1 MAQVYHPYS
10 SAVPFFQ
17 DAAEPGIAPEE
28 QNRLRSY
35 DVYEQMYYNHPDT
48 FKLLQRGDDEAPIY
62 LPSAKQIVE
71 ATSRFLALGFDF
83 LVESTAG
90 GTTNDQDMLKD
101 TLKNLFKRE
110 RFYLK
115 FNSQRRFGL
124 IRGDAVWHITAN
136 DTKPELTRIS
146 IHAVPAKRYFPIFED
161 DDPES
166 VIGCHLVDTVKDP
179 KDDTKRVIRRQTYR
193 KEVDGAGLPTGKI
206 TSECAL
212 FTIGKWDDRHLKPN
226 EIEQVAV
233 VTPVTQLHP
242 LITSIPVY
250 HIPNDWNAGIYYGSS
265 LVRGI
270 ETILAAVN
278 QSVSDEALAMAIS
291 GLGSYWTNASP
302 PVDPSTGLPTAWEI
316 GPLRMTEVPMDRT
329 VGRLEGVGSVQPSLD
344 HRGSLLDA
352 AMRGASVPDIA
363 AGKVDV
369 AIAESGI
376 SLRLQLAP
384 ILAANAEREQN
395 MIATYDQMFYDL
407 TRMWLPAYESITTDA
422 TVTAVVDDPLPT
434 NRAEQIKEI
443 TDLVTAKILSVE
455 EGRQELIKIGYEI
468 DPSSAGLIAEQSAI
482 ADATDTFA
490 KRAAQEL
497 NTDPN
502 AAPQE
507 APVGTPV

>member
-1 MAQVYHPYS
+1 MADYHPYS

-17 DAAEPGIAPEE
+17 DAAEPGIPEAD

-35 DVYEQMYYNHPDT
+35 DVYEQMYYNHPGT
-48 FKLLQRGDDEAPIY
+48 FKLLQRGEDEAPIY
-62 LPSAKQIVE
+62 IPSAKMIVE
-71 ATSRFLALGFDF
+71 STCRFLGLGFDF
-83 LVESTAG
+83 LVESAT
-90 GTTNDQDMLKD
+90 GTTNDQDMLNQTIKD
-101 TLKNLFKRE
+101 LFKRE

-115 FNSQRRFGL
+115 YNTQRRFGL
-124 IRGDAVWHITAN
+124 LRGDAVWHITAN
-136 DTKPELTRIS
+136 ADKPDLTRIS
-146 IHAVPAKRYFPIFED
+146 IHALPAKRYFPIFLD
-161 DDPES
+161 DDPEN

-193 KEVDGAGLPTGKI
+193 KEVDGAGNQTGTI

-212 FTIGKWDDRHLKPN
+212 FSIGKWDDRNLKPN

-233 VTPVTQLHP
+233 VTPVTPLHP
-242 LITSIPVY
+242 LITALPVY
-250 HIPNDWNAGIYYGSS
+250 HVPNDWVAGIYFGSS
-265 LVRGI
+265 LIRGT
-270 ETILAAVN
+270 ETLLAAIN

-344 HRGSLLDA
+344 HRGSLTDA
-352 AMRGASVPDIA
+352 ALRGGGVPDVA

-384 ILAANAEREQN
+384 ILTANAEREQS
-395 MIATYDQMFYDL
+395 MISVYDQMFYDL

-422 TVTAVVDDPLPT
+422 TVTAVVDDPLPK
-434 NRAEQIKEI
+434 NRTEQIKEI
-443 TDLVTAKILSVE
+443 VDLATAKLLSTE
-455 EGRQELIKIGYEI
+455 EARTELIKIGYEI
-468 DPSSAGLIAEQSAI
+468 EASGAGILAEQTAL
-482 ADATDTFA
+482 AEATDTFA

-497 NTDPN
+497 DPN
-502 AAPQE
+502 APQGAPS
-507 APVGTPV
+507 GTPVPAQ

>member
-17 DAAEPGIAPEE
+17 EAAEPGIHESE
-28 QNRLRSY
+28 QNRLRAY
-35 DVYEQMYYNHPDT
+35 TVYEQMYYNHPDT
-48 FKLLQRGDDEAPIY
+48 FKLLQRGEDEAPIY

-83 LVESTAG
+83 LVESAT
-90 GTTNDQDMLKD
+90 GTSNDQDMLSQ
-101 TLKNLFKRE
+101 TLKDLFKRE

-136 DTKPELTRIS
+136 PVKPELTRIS
-146 IHAVPAKRYFPIFED
+146 IHAVPANRYFPIFAD
-161 DDPES
+161 GDPES
-166 VIGCHLVDTVKDP
+166 VIGCHLVDMVPDP

-193 KEVDGAGLPTGKI
+193 KAVDGAGLPTGKI

-212 FTIGKWDDRHLKPN
+212 FTIGKWDDRNLKPN

-233 VTPVTQLHP
+233 VTPVAELHP
-242 LITSIPVY
+242 LITTIPVY
-250 HIPNDWNAGIYYGSS
+250 HIPNDWSAGIHYGSS
-265 LVRGI
+265 LIRGI
-270 ETILAAVN
+270 ETLLAAIN

-302 PVDPSTGLPTAWEI
+302 PVDPATGLPTAWEI

-344 HRGSLLDA
+344 HRGSLLDG
-352 AMRGASVPDIA
+352 AMRGASIPDIA

-395 MIATYDQMFYDL
+395 MIGVYDQMFYDL

-434 NRAEQIKEI
+434 NREAQIKEVA
-443 TDLVTAKILSVE
+443 DLVTAKILSVE
-455 EGRQELIKIGYEI
+455 EGRRELIKLGYEI
-468 DPSSAGLIAEQSAI
+468 DASAEGLIAEQSAM
-482 ADATDTFA
+482 AEATDTFA
-490 KRAAQEL
+490 KRAAEEL
-497 NTDPN
+497 N
-502 AAPQE
+502 APQE
-507 APVGTPV
+507 EQVGPPV